1 MVDYLDHVSADGDQ
15 LLVAARAAGLD
26 APVPSCP
33 GWVVRD
39 LLGHVWEVHA
49 HKELIVRSR
58 LQEPP
63 GEQREPPADG
73 ELFVRYAAGLE
84 SLVTTLGAA
93 DPAVPVWTW
102 SAPHQNVAFWRR
114 RMAHETLIHRVD
126 AELAAGWRSDVDD
139 ALAVDGIDEILVD
152 MIAAAPPWAVVDTG
166 ERTVRVSAGDRS
178 WTLQEAVLSG
188 TSPLSG
194 TTYERLPIAALGD
207 GGEISTEVRGGGADL
222 DLWLWGRGPLDA
234 ITVEGDPDGAAW
246 LRELAAEDTQ

>member
-39 LLGHVWEVHA
+39 LLAHVWEVHA

-73 ELFVRYAAGLE
+73 LLE
-84 SLVTTLGAA
+84 
-93 DPAVPVWTW
+93 
-102 SAPHQNVAFWRR
+102 
-114 RMAHETLIHRVD
+114 
-126 AELAAGWRSDVDD
+126 
-139 ALAVDGIDEILVD
+139 
-152 MIAAAPPWAVVDTG
+152 
-166 ERTVRVSAGDRS
+166 
-178 WTLQEAVLSG
+178 
-188 TSPLSG
+188 
-194 TTYERLPIAALGD
+194 
-207 GGEISTEVRGGGADL
+207 RGS
-222 DLWLWGRGPLDA
+222 LDA